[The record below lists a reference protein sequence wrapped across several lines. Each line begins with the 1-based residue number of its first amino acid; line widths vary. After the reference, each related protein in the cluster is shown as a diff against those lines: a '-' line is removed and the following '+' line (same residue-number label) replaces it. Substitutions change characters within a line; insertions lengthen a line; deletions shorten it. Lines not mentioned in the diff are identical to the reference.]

1 MGKHLTLDQRITIQI
16 ELERNT
22 PIKAIARMIGK
33 APRTVAREIEQRRE
47 RRDESRYGRAN
58 GRCVRRDKCPN
69 WASCPG
75 AGRCARYEEERC
87 ATVTDAPFVCNGCAR
102 SRVCTLTRFFYRARK
117 AHEGYRATLRQRR
130 LGANISEAE
139 LERLDGIVSPAVRNG
154 RSPHQI
160 AVSERD
166 RIGVCDRTL
175 YRYFRQGLFT
185 ALRGD
190 LKRACRLRP
199 RKGRRTARKLD
210 TKCRQNRT
218 YQDYEAFVSEHPLAS
233 VVQMDL
239 VIGRVG
245 GACILTLHFVR
256 LGFQVGRLLP
266 DKCAAS
272 VLAAI
277 EEVAASVGP
286 FVFARLFEVILTD
299 NGTEFSDPS
308 RIETDAEGRSR
319 SRVFYCDPY
328 NTNQKSQCERNH
340 ELVREC
346 LPKGASLDA
355 LRQEDLDR
363 VFSHINSYA
372 RKSLGDRRP
381 ADLFDEAFG
390 PDARLALGI
399 RKIAPRDIVLTP
411 ALSNR

>member
-1 MGKHLTLDQRITIQI
+1 MGKHLTLDQRITIQV

-33 APRTVAREIEQRRE
+33 APRTVSREIEQRRE
-47 RRDESRYGRAN
+47 RRDEAKYGRAN
-58 GRCVRRDKCPN
+58 GRCVRRDKCPA

-75 AGRCARYEEERC
+75 EGRCARYEEERC

-102 SRVCTLTRFFYRARK
+102 RHVCTLTRFFYNAKK
-117 AHEGYRATLRQRR
+117 ADAGYRATLRERR
-130 LGANISEAE
+130 AGANITEPE
-139 LERLDGIVSPAVRNG
+139 LARLDGIVSPAVRNG

-166 RIGVCDRTL
+166 RIGVSDRTL

-199 RKGRRTARKLD
+199 RKGRRKARKLD

-218 YQDYEAFVSEHPLAS
+218 YQDYERFVAEHPIAS

-245 GACILTLHFVR
+245 GVCILTLHFVR
-256 LGFQVGRLLP
+256 QGFQVGRLLP

-277 EEVAASVGP
+277 EQVARNVGP
-286 FVFARLFEVILTD
+286 FVFAKLFEVILTD

-308 RIETDAEGRSR
+308 RIETDGEGRRR

-381 ADLFDEAFG
+381 VDLFDEAFG

-411 ALSNR
+411 ALLNR